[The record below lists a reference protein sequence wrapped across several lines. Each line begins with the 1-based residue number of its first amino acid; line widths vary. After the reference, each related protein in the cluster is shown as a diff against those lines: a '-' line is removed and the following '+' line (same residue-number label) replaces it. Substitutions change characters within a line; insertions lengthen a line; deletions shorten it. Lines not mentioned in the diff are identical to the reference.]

1 MTIKLYTFRF
11 SPPARL
17 AHLVAKI
24 IEVDHH
30 QVEVDLSK
38 GENHSSWFYAIN
50 PKHQVPALDANGV
63 YMAESRDIVR
73 HLMDK
78 YNVDPAKEHWYPKDP
93 KQREEVDKWMEWSK
107 ELHLNLEKAV
117 VVSYIGPQMGLP
129 FRENYGLAICFLGA
143 LCRRDKQAMVDLKK
157 NLQVADEMVAERKI
171 TCMEDLNLGDLTTF
185 MEVSL
190 PIECHED
197 FSWDQFPNLSHLYE
211 MCKKIPSFDEVHKPF
226 MEFVEMYRFHRDR
239 DTRASW
245 YDIVTQAL
253 TTVGMAV
260 RIIKLNLFG

>member
-1 MTIKLYTFRF
+1 M
-11 SPPARL
+11 
-17 AHLVAKI
+17 
-24 IEVDHH
+24 
-30 QVEVDLSK
+30 
-38 GENHSSWFYAIN
+38 
-50 PKHQVPALDANGV
+50 PALDDNGV

-73 HLMDK
+73 HLVDK
-78 YNVDPAKEHWYPKDP
+78 YNVDTAKEHWYPKDP
-93 KQREEVDKWMEWSK
+93 KEREEVDKWMDWSK

-117 VVSYIGPQMGLP
+117 VLAHIGPQMGLP
-129 FRENYGLAICFLGA
+129 FRENYGLALCLAGA

-157 NLQVADEMVAERKI
+157 NLQVADELVAERKI

-211 MCKKIPSFDEVHKPF
+211 VCKGIPSFDEVHKPF

-245 YDIVTQAL
+245 SDIITQ
-253 TTVGMAV
+253 V
-260 RIIKLNLFG
+260 RENKLSAILKIV